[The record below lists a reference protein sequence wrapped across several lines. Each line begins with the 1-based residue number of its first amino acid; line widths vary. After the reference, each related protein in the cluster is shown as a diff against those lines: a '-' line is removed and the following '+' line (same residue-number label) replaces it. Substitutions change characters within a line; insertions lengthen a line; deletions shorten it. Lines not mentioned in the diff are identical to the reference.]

1 MSEQAN
7 SPAAENQR
15 KNRRSL
21 LIIFGIA
28 FASLGGSYLLFYLTQ
43 GSGVWGTTNNGQFI
57 EPPVHIAELELI
69 TEAGAPLGDSRSWW
83 LLTNVAG
90 QCDADCEHALLQL
103 RQLHV
108 LLNKEASRVERALIT
123 DGSFAAGDYLQAY
136 PNTLH
141 LMQAGE
147 GKVMP
152 RGIYIVDPIGNLVF
166 FYPLSDAGKP
176 VLDDLKRLL
185 KLSQIG

>member
-1 MSEQAN
+1 MSEQVN
-7 SPAAENQR
+7 SPEIEHQR

-57 EPPVHIAELELI
+57 EPPVHVSELKLI
-69 TEAGAPLGDSRSWW
+69 TEAGAPLGESRSWW
-83 LLTNVAG
+83 LLTNAADR
-90 QCDADCEHALLQL
+90 CDAECERALLQL

-108 LLNKEASRVERALIT
+108 LLNKEASRVERALIS
-123 DGSFAAGDYLQAY
+123 DGSFAADEYLEPY

-141 LMQAGE
+141 LLQASE
-147 GKVMP
+147 GRVMP

-166 FYPLSDAGKP
+166 FYPLGDAGKP